1 MFTTIQELMHAAAL
15 RQEPISEIM
24 ILREIQET
32 GHSRDEILERM
43 RDYLQIME
51 QAATE
56 GQRRTTLSPS
66 GLTGGDANRL
76 MNYYQENRTLLGQ
89 QGNLAI
95 SMALA
100 VSETNAG
107 MGRIIA
113 TPTAGS
119 AGILPG
125 VLFSLKER
133 FGWDNE
139 HLLRGLFTAS
149 AIGFV
154 IANNASI
161 SGAGGGC
168 QAEVGSATAMA
179 AGAAV
184 ELAGGSPE
192 QVGHAVGL
200 SLKNVL
206 GLVCDPIAGLV
217 EVPCIVRNG
226 VYSVMA
232 LAAADMALAGIRSVI
247 PSDEVIHTLH
257 DIGNAMP
264 KEWKETALGGLAATP
279 TGKKITEELK
289 NSDTVH
295 RKKRA
300 YTD

>member
-1 MFTTIQELMHAAAL
+1 MFSNLHQLIGLANE
-15 RQEPISEIM
+15 RQETISEIM
-24 ILREIQET
+24 IEREIRET
-32 GHSRDEILERM
+32 GKSRNEIFDTM
-43 RDYLQIME
+43 RSYLKTMGE
-51 QAATE
+51 SVVH
-56 GQRRTTLSPS
+56 GQTSGTLSPS
-66 GLTGGDANRL
+66 GLTGGDAKRL
-76 MNYYQENRTLLGQ
+76 VDYYQSRETLLGKP
-89 QGNLAI
+89 GNVAI

-100 VSETNAG
+100 VSETNAS

-125 VLFSLKER
+125 VLFSLKHR
-133 FGWDNE
+133 FGWDDE
-139 HLLRGLFTAS
+139 KLLYGVFTAS

-179 AGAAV
+179 AGASV
-184 ELAGGSPE
+184 ELAGGTPD

-200 SLKNVL
+200 ALKNVL

-226 VYSVMA
+226 VHAVMA
-232 LAAADMALAGIRSVI
+232 LAAADMALAGIKSVI
-247 PSDEVIHTLH
+247 PPDEVVHTLH
-257 DIGNAMP
+257 DIGNSMP

-279 TGKKITEELK
+279 TGQKIKDQLK
-289 NSDTVH
+289 RNSYSDKGGERET
-295 RKKRA
+295 
-300 YTD
+300 